1 MRVIKPTE
9 ITSTTQFSRASTATY
24 YDEDGILQTAAIDE
38 LRLNYNPDTLES
50 EGILIESASTN
61 LAIRSQEFDNANWSK
76 AKGTL
81 TANAGIAPDGTLTM
95 DLFIED
101 NTLGGHNV
109 NQFRTGS
116 NETTTLSAYAKA
128 KERNKVA
135 LIMSNFS
142 SLSMAVVFDLS
153 LGTIISIDPSN
164 ADYTSP
170 SATIEHV
177 GNGIYRCSL
186 TVTKGSVNTNNC
198 MQINLVNNAN
208 STFYTGDGV
217 SGLYIWGA
225 QLEPASTMSSYI
237 PTAAVAV
244 TRSADILGDMVTSSV
259 AEPDLTTTP
268 PEALWVAATNYA
280 LDDIVI
286 RTTTHKKYQNIQ
298 AGVDATLPEDD
309 AALDTP
315 TRWIEIGSTNRYA
328 MFDTLRNTQTI
339 TTSPLSVILTAG
351 RRIDSIGVLAMEA
364 DSITISMVNAGVEVY
379 SFTQN
384 LNTRVTLGWYDY
396 FYGEFSNIPSI
407 VKFDLP
413 PYTDGEV
420 MVTITSTTGMVACG
434 AVVIGNQTYLGEI
447 QYNAV
452 SEEQNFSRIEREF
465 DGTAVLLQRRSIPKI
480 NAQLFAEKPLTN
492 RIRAART
499 ELNAVPT
506 VWSGLDDASTDD
518 YFDALLILGIYKRFE
533 IDVAH
538 PNQTLINL
546 ELEEI

>member
-1 MRVIKPTE
+1 VRVIKPTE

-24 YDEDGILQTAAIDE
+24 YDEDGVLQTAAVDE
-38 LRLNYNPDTLES
+38 LRLNFNPDTLES
-50 EGILIESASTN
+50 EGILIESEATN
-61 LAIRSQEFDNANWSK
+61 LALRSQEFDNASWSK
-76 AKGTL
+76 VRGAI
-81 TANAGIAPDGTLTM
+81 TANAITAPDDTLTM

-101 NTLGGHNV
+101 TATGVHLCR
-109 NQFRTGS
+109 QARTGS
-116 NETTTLSAYAKA
+116 NETTTLSAFAKA
-128 KERNKVA
+128 KERTKVV
-135 LIMSNFS
+135 LSMSNFATS
-142 SLSMAVVFDLS
+142 ALTAMFDLS
-153 LGTIISIDPSN
+153 LGVVVSIDAEN
-164 ADYTSP
+164 ADYTSQ
-170 SATIEHV
+170 SASIEHV
-177 GNGIYRCSL
+177 GNDIYRCSL
-186 TVTKGSVNTNNC
+186 TVTKGSVNTNNYPE
-198 MQINLVNNAN
+198 IYLVNNLN
-208 STFYTGDGV
+208 STSYTGDGV

-225 QLEPASTMSSYI
+225 QLEVGSIMSSYI

-244 TRSADILGDMVTSSV
+244 TRAADILGDMVTSSV

-339 TTSPLSVILTAG
+339 TTSPLSVILKAG

-396 FYGEFSNIPSI
+396 FFGEFSSIPSI

-413 PYTDGEV
+413 PYTDGEI
-420 MVTITSTTGMVACG
+420 MITLTSATGTVKCG
-434 AVVIGNQTYLGEI
+434 AVVIGNQQYLGQV

-465 DGTAVLLQRRSIPKI
+465 DGTAVLVQRRSIPKI
-480 NAQLFAEKPLTN
+480 NAQLFANKTLTN
-492 RIRAART
+492 SIRSART

-506 VWSGLDDASTDD
+506 VWSGLDDLSTDD

-533 IDVAH
+533 IDVAY
-538 PNQTLINL
+538 PEQTIVNL

>member
-1 MRVIKPTE
+1 VIKPTE

-24 YDEDGILQTAAIDE
+24 YDADGILQTAAIDE

-50 EGILIESASTN
+50 EGILIEDAATN
-61 LAIRSQEFDNANWSK
+61 LLTYSELFSNAVWGASSATKVISEIGPDGLVSGTNFTVTVANASSIAQAVTLPSNQSTLSIFVK
-76 AKGTL
+76 AGNTSTL
-81 TANAGIAPDGTLTM
+81 TLRYVSFDTSFICRFDISNGYVEESYGGIEYAGNNWYRCYITVTM
-95 DLFIED
+95 VGSDLVGSVFAYLATTP
-101 NTLGGHNV
+101 NT
-109 NQFRTGS
+109 
-116 NETTTLSAYAKA
+116 A
-128 KERNKVA
+128 
-135 LIMSNFS
+135 FS
-142 SLSMAVVFDLS
+142 S
-153 LGTIISIDPSN
+153 T
-164 ADYTSP
+164 
-170 SATIEHV
+170 V
-177 GNGIYRCSL
+177 GNNMY
-186 TVTKGSVNTNNC
+186 V
-198 MQINLVNNAN
+198 
-208 STFYTGDGV
+208 F
-217 SGLYIWGA
+217 GA
-225 QLEPASTMSSYI
+225 QLESGSLSSYI
-237 PTAAVAV
+237 PTVATTV
-244 TRSADILGDMVTSSV
+244 TRAADILGDMVTSSV

-298 AGVDATLPEDD
+298 AGINSTLPEDD

-328 MFDTLRNTQTI
+328 MFDTLRNTQTV

-364 DSITISMVNAGVEVY
+364 DSITISMVNDGVEVY

-396 FYGEFSNIPSI
+396 FYGEFSSIPSI

-413 PYTDGEV
+413 PYTDGEI
-420 MVTITSTTGMVACG
+420 MITLTSATGTVSCG
-434 AVVIGNQTYLGEI
+434 AVIIGNQQYLGQV

-465 DGTAVLLQRRSIPKI
+465 DGTAVLVQRRSIPKI
-480 NAQLFAEKPLTN
+480 NAQLITDKTQTN
-492 RIRAART
+492 KIRAART

-506 VWSGLDDASTDD
+506 VWSGLDDLSTDD

-533 IDVAH
+533 IDVAY
-538 PNQTLINL
+538 PEQTIINL